1 MGLMRALVVVLFAG
15 LALAQPT
22 LRLEEGW
29 VRRVPGNIT
38 AAYMVLY
45 NPTDQP
51 LKIVGAST
59 PIATRVEF
67 HQTTQAGH
75 EGSLDLSAMR
85 RVEALTV
92 PAKGRLKILPGGY
105 HLMLYGLR
113 EKNPRPLAEGQKVPI
128 TLRLEG
134 GASLTFTLTAQMR

>member
-1 MGLMRALVVVLFAG
+1 MRWIALFLLAG
-15 LALAQPT
+15 FALAQPT
-22 LRLEEGW
+22 LRLEQGW

-38 AAYMVLY
+38 AAYLVLY
-45 NPTDQP
+45 NPTDKP

-75 EGSLDLSAMR
+75 QDHLDLSAMR
-85 RVEALTV
+85 RVDALTV
-92 PAKGRLKILPGGY
+92 PAKGRLQILPGGY

-113 EKNPRPLAEGQKVPI
+113 EKNPRPLAEGQKVPL